1 MLISITLVL
10 VHDCIQ
16 NERQVDKKLAN
27 QVLIS
32 REMLEG
38 SRRFDEKKDQEMHI
52 GSDTLKYSTRLLV
65 LEGTQHHVI
74 RKIEFE

>member
-1 MLISITLVL
+1 M
-10 VHDCIQ
+10 
-16 NERQVDKKLAN
+16 AN